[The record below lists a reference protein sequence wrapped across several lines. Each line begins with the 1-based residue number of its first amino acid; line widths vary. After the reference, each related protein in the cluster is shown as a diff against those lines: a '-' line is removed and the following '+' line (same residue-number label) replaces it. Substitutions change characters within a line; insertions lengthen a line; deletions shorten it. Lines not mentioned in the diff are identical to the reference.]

1 MSVTVSVTLTND
13 EYKKALKDAEAK
25 GLTISQYVK
34 RFSIGSN
41 EFDTRFEFLKKAAQ
55 EQNVGKRF
63 TVMSLFEDWNEIEK
77 GVRLT
82 LGRAFFNLVKK
93 GDLEGVE
100 DAGKGVSNIQLYRRI
115 ESNNK

>member
-13 EYKKALKDAEAK
+13 EYEKAMKEAEAK
-25 GLTISQYVK
+25 GLSISQYVK
-34 RFSIGSN
+34 RFAIGSD
-41 EFDTRFEFLKKAAQ
+41 EFDSRFEFLKKAAL

-63 TVMSLFEDWNEIEK
+63 TVMSLFDDWDEIEK
-77 GVRLT
+77 GVKLT

-100 DAGKGVSNIQLYRRI
+100 DAGKGVSNIQLYRRT
-115 ESNNK
+115 ESDGR